1 MAKILS
7 MFLLLIINT
16 TVLSAPPPF
25 ADIHLHFN
33 WDQKEI
39 ISADEIV
46 KRLKSHNVVLAS
58 VSSTPSHLA
67 LELTGSGRL
76 EIQPYFTPYVSAG
89 HRDHWFVDE
98 NVLIEAENALQSGQY
113 YGIGELHI
121 SADYGPRRDN
131 KILLGLLK
139 LAEKFQVP
147 FLIHT
152 EAASHLFFTPICQ
165 GHPDVRFLWAH
176 AGGKLPAASVGR
188 LMQQCPNV
196 WSEVSVRDP
205 WRYHSL
211 VDDNNQLLPG
221 WRELFI
227 RFQDRFMTGTDP
239 VWRVTRGQSW
249 DQADEGWD
257 YYDQLI
263 EFHRSWLKQL
273 PVEVE
278 EKIRLSNAMLFFK
291 HGGAKPD

>member
-1 MAKILS
+1 MEKILALF
-7 MFLLLIINT
+7 FLLAIS
-16 TVLSAPPPF
+16 SAAYSVQPPF

-67 LELTGSGRL
+67 LELSGSDGLKIR
-76 EIQPYFTPYVSAG
+76 PYFTPYISAR

-98 NVLIEAENALQSGQY
+98 IVLIEAEKALQSGQY

-139 LAEKFQVP
+139 LAEKYQVP

-152 EAASHLFFTPICQ
+152 EASSHLFLTPICQ

-176 AGGKLPAASVGR
+176 AGGKLPAESVGR

-205 WRYHSL
+205 WRYDTL
-211 VDDNNQLLPG
+211 VDDKNQLLPG
-221 WRELFI
+221 WRDLFI
-227 RFQDRFMTGTDP
+227 RYQDRFMTGTDP

-249 DQADEGWD
+249 AQADEGWD

-273 PVEVE
+273 PGDVE
-278 EKIRLSNAMLFFK
+278 EKIRLSNALSFFNN
-291 HGGAKPD
+291 GRAEPD